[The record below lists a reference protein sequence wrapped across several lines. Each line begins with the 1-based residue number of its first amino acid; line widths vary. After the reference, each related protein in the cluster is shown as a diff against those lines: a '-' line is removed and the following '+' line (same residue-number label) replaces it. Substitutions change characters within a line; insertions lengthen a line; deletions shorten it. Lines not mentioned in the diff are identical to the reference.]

1 MQELARRISCEQRK
15 ETRAIL
21 VGKGVSVPLLS
32 FSPVPFESPTFLHTS
47 RHLVLQAHLAV
58 ARVPS
63 LLTSRR
69 STACATWPLAT
80 CCELPWLQAQQWARL
95 YVSVRSQHLH
105 VCVQTVLLT
114 PQCVYVCVRLCV
126 QAKAVMERGDLV
138 SDDIV
143 VGIIKDN
150 LDSPA
155 CKQGFVLDGFPR
167 TVGQAKKVW
176 KKGLECQL

>member
-1 MQELARRISCEQRK
+1 MCASC
-15 ETRAIL
+15 
-21 VGKGVSVPLLS
+21 VVD
-32 FSPVPFESPTFLHTS
+32 
-47 RHLVLQAHLAV
+47 
-58 ARVPS
+58 
-63 LLTSRR
+63 
-69 STACATWPLAT
+69 ATM
-80 CCELPWLQAQQWARL
+80 
-95 YVSVRSQHLH
+95 
-105 VCVQTVLLT
+105 
-114 PQCVYVCVRLCV
+114 CVRLCV

-176 KKGLECQL
+176 EKGLECQL